1 MFNVHDG
8 DLTSCGG
15 SFGSLCLFKENILH
29 KFHLFLILKTMN
41 IHELKY
47 DMQSQ
52 KTLLKVSIIEISFNL
67 STALLLN
74 SSK

>member
-1 MFNVHDG
+1 MFIQRKY
-8 DLTSCGG
+8 LTQI
-15 SFGSLCLFKENILH
+15 SFVFN
-29 KFHLFLILKTMN
+29 LKTMN

-52 KTLLKVSIIEISFNL
+52 KTLLKVSIIEISFKL
-67 STALLLN
+67 SIALLLN